1 LHKWRCLDS
10 LSNSLLRRLASAAY
24 LEDLDDGVTRKTK
37 FPTKFNL
44 SQTRTG
50 NSIFVIP
57 LVFSVYRQGDRGT
70 NWYFILSGEVV
81 MTTCSDRSNNKDASS
96 GFHHVSD
103 ILLHPSPNCLHK
115 SDKLCRITMGLSI
128 FFYFSR
134 NLVME

>member
-103 ILLHPSPNCLHK
+103 TFTSK
-115 SDKLCRITMGLSI
+115 SQLFTQVRQTVSDYYEPLSI
-128 FFYFSR
+128 FFIFAGIR
-134 NLVME
+134 